1 MKEIKKLEL
10 EILSAR
16 NYSIG
21 QDKYQAKEI
30 LSLFFFTKIITDMFL
45 CLLYL
50 TSGLDALYC

>member
-30 LSLFFFTKIITDMFL
+30 LSFFFTKIITDMFL

>member
-16 NYSIG
+16 NYSTG

-30 LSLFFFTKIITDMFL
+30 LSFFFTKIITDMFL